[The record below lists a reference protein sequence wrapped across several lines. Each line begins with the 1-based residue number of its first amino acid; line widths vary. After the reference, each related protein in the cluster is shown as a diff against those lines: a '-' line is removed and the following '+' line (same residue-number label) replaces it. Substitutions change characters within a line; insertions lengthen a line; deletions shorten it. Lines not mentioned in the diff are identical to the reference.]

1 MNVNLEFRFSMNVNC
16 GADAVPCA
24 QLKGDVVKIKRKTHS
39 NHVAKL

>member
-16 GADAVPCA
+16 GAAVPYA